1 MATITCEKAS
11 LAQALGIVTRTVASR
26 ATLPIL
32 SNILI
37 KAQEGQLQLAST
49 NLEVGITLQ
58 IDAKMDAAAA
68 TTLPARILS
77 DLVNTLGDAEVS
89 LHLNGTPDA
98 DLRCGTVKAKLKGI
112 DAADYPAMPARSNAS
127 GAGLEPNAFREMLQ
141 QVTFAASSDTA
152 RPILN
157 GVLVEMDGRRLI
169 LAATDGFRLALRQ
182 HEFSQSLT
190 DKPRKLVIPASALKE
205 LVRLVGMEEAPVDLI
220 LPKSGSQVIFEH
232 GRLQVISQLVDGN
245 FPDYKMILPKS
256 HKTKIMVSTEG
267 LLKACKQAEIIA
279 RDGQNVVILKA
290 EGEELRVSA
299 SAEETGLSE
308 SYLPAKVEGDAL
320 EIAFNVRFLREFLN
334 VVKSPEVVLQGNSHK
349 TPMSMSPSGNSSY
362 QYILMPVHVG

>member
-1 MATITCEKAS
+1 MATITIEKAS
-11 LAQALGIVTRTVASR
+11 LAQALGIVTRTVATR

-37 KAQEGQLQLAST
+37 KAEGGQLELAST

-58 IDAKMDAAAA
+58 IEAKTDASAA

-77 DLVNTLGDAEVS
+77 DLVNTLGDPEVS

-98 DLRCGTVKAKLKGI
+98 DLRCGPVKATLKGL
-112 DAADYPAMPARSNAS
+112 DAADYPSMPGWISTSGSTLDAS
-127 GAGLEPNAFREMLQ
+127 AFREMLH
-141 QVTFAASSDTA
+141 QVTFAASSDTS
-152 RPILN
+152 RPVLN
-157 GVLVEMDGRRLI
+157 GVLLEMDGRRLT
-169 LAATDGFRLALRQ
+169 LAATDGFRLTLCQ
-182 HEFSQSLT
+182 HEFVQALT
-190 DKPRKLVIPASALKE
+190 DKPRKLIIPASALKE
-205 LVRLVGMEEAPVDLI
+205 LVRLIGIEEEPVDLV
-220 LPKSGSQVIFEH
+220 LPKSGSQIIFQH

-245 FPDYKMILPKS
+245 FPDYQMILPKS
-256 HKTKIMVSTEG
+256 HKTKITVSTEG

-290 EGEELRVSA
+290 EDEELRVSA

-308 SYLPAKVEGDAL
+308 SHLPARIEGDAL
-320 EIAFNVRFLREFLN
+320 EIAFNVRFLREFLS

-349 TPMSMSPSGNSSY
+349 TPMTLSPSGSSNY

>member
-1 MATITCEKAS
+1 MATITIEKNS
-11 LAQALGIVTRTVASR
+11 LAQALGIVTRTVTTR

-37 KAQEGQLQLAST
+37 KAEGGQLQLAST

-58 IDAKMDAAAA
+58 IDAKTDASAE

-98 DLRCGTVKAKLKGI
+98 DLRCGPVKAKLKGLDATDYPSMPGWNHQDGSAL
-112 DAADYPAMPARSNAS
+112 DAA
-127 GAGLEPNAFREMLQ
+127 AFREMLH
-141 QVTFAASSDTA
+141 QVTFAASADTT
-152 RPILN
+152 RPVLN
-157 GVLVEMDGRRLI
+157 GVLLEMDGRHLT

-182 HEFSQSLT
+182 HEFSQALT

-205 LVRLVGMEEAPVDLI
+205 LVRLIGLENEPVDLV
-220 LPKSGSQVIFEH
+220 LPKSGSQIIFQH

-256 HKTKIMVSTEG
+256 HKTKITVSTEG

-279 RDGQNVVILKA
+279 RDGQNVVHLKA
-290 EGEELRVSA
+290 EVEELSVSA

-308 SYLPAKVEGDAL
+308 SRLPARIEGDTL
-320 EIAFNVRFLREFLN
+320 EIAFNVRFLREFLS
-334 VVKSPEVVLQGNSHK
+334 VVKSPEVLLQGNTHK
-349 TPMSMSPSGNSSY
+349 TPMSMSPSGNSNY